1 MAIHFSQ
8 LDTGDINSFSAAL
21 MLGTTLYRN
30 QIGGP
35 DYGHLIYKINA
46 QFGYGLITVIATV
59 ETTVALIFLALSV
72 LILPFSSA
80 VFPHAFSWLS
90 SSLFC
95 ILWSI
100 IDFTLNPLTSELVAD
115 EQSARLMFSPNYTIY
130 NIPPNGLV

>member
-1 MAIHFSQ
+1 MPIYFSQ
-8 LDTGDINSFSAAL
+8 LNTGDINSFSAAL

-35 DYGHLIYKINA
+35 NYGHLIYRIGA
-46 QFGYGLITVIATV
+46 QFGYGLTTVIATV

-72 LILPFSSA
+72 LILPFSSTL
-80 VFPHAFSWLS
+80 FPHAFSWLS

-100 IDFTLNPLTSELVAD
+100 IDFILNPLTSQLVAD
-115 EQSARLMFSPNYTIY
+115 EQSARLMFAQN
-130 NIPPNGLV
+130 NALHIPPNALI